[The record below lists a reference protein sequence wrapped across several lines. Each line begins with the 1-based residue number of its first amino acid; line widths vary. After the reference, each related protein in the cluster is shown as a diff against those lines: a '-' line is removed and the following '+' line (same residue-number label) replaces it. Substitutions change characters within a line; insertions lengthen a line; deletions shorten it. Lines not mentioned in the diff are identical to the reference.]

1 MAGAGAIVFGEFRLD
16 LASESLERNGSAV
29 ALTPKAYGL
38 LRHFLANPGR
48 LLTKDDLLDA
58 VWPDTAVSDAVLKV
72 CVAELRKVLGD
83 PAATP
88 RYVATVHRRGYRF
101 IAIVAARPGASGGGG
116 SLASWVA
123 PHGAT
128 MGSPAHPHES

>member
-1 MAGAGAIVFGEFRLD
+1 DGAGALAFGDFRLD
-16 LASESLERNGSAV
+16 LASESLERNGAPV
-29 ALTPKAYGL
+29 ALTPKAYAL
-38 LRHFLANPGR
+38 LRHFLDHPGR

-83 PAATP
+83 PSATP

-101 IAIVAARPGASGGGG
+101 IAPVAVGGADAHAR
-116 SLASWVA
+116 VDD
-123 PHGAT
+123 H
-128 MGSPAHPHES
+128 

>member
-1 MAGAGAIVFGEFRLD
+1 MDRGAALAFGDFRLD
-16 LASESLERNGSAV
+16 LGTESLERDGV
-29 ALTPKAYGL
+29 PVPLTPKAYGL
-38 LRHFLANPGR
+38 LRHFLDHPGR

-83 PAATP
+83 PVTSP

-101 IAIVAARPGASGGGG
+101 
-116 SLASWVA
+116 
-123 PHGAT
+123 
-128 MGSPAHPHES
+128 